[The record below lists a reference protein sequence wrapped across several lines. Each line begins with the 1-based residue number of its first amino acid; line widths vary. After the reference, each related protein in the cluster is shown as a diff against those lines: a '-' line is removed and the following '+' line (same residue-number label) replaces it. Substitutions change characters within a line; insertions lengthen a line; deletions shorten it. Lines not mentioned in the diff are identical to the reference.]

1 MVSLLLK
8 IFFPWESLVHS
19 QKKRMLTEN
28 QVLQIDN
35 LIRETGKYIQ
45 SQAERVTAKD
55 VHSKD
60 LNSFVSYVDKEAEK
74 KLVEGLE
81 EIYSSCS
88 FLTEEET
95 VAQTQGNARWIID
108 PLDGTTNF
116 LHGLPAYAVSVALEV
131 NSDLVFGWVY
141 HISADTLFFAK
152 KNRGAFMNGLQIK
165 VSASNRLADGLI
177 ATGFPYTD
185 FTHQDAYMKLLA
197 HLMPR
202 CRGLRRWG
210 SAAIDLAF
218 TASGKFQGFYELG
231 LSPWDVAAGA
241 LLVQEAGGL
250 VTDFSG
256 QDDFMGR
263 RQILAAPAEFHA
275 ALKKEIQLFF
285 KSGH

>member
-1 MVSLLLK
+1 
-8 IFFPWESLVHS
+8 
-19 QKKRMLTEN
+19 MLN
-28 QVLQIDN
+28 SLQIQK
-35 LIRETGKYIQ
+35 LAKLLRETGAYIQ
-45 SQAERVTAKD
+45 SQAKRVNAKD

-60 LNSFVSYVDKEAEK
+60 LNSFVSYVDREAEK
-74 KLVEGLE
+74 RLVDGLNK
-81 EIYSSCS
+81 IQSGCT

-95 VAQTQGNARWIID
+95 VEQADGPARWIID

-116 LHGLPAYAVSVALEV
+116 LHGLPAYAISVALEI
-131 NSDLVFGWVY
+131 NGALHYGYVY
-141 HISADTLFFAK
+141 HISADVLYFARK
-152 KNRGAFMNGLQIK
+152 DGGAFRNGHRMQ
-165 VSASNRLADGLI
+165 VSTTDRLADGLI

-218 TASGKFQGFYELG
+218 TAEGKFQGFYEIG

-241 LLVQEAGGL
+241 LLVREAGGR

-263 RQILAAPAEFHA
+263 RQILAGPVEIHE
-275 ALKKEIQLFF
+275 ALQREIELFF
-285 KSGH
+285 RS

>member
-1 MVSLLLK
+1 
-8 IFFPWESLVHS
+8 
-19 QKKRMLTEN
+19 MLTEN

-45 SQAERVTAKD
+45 SQAERVSEKD

-74 KLVEGLE
+74 KLVQGLE
-81 EIYSSCS
+81 EIHSGFA
-88 FLTEEET
+88 FLTEENT
-95 VAQTQGNARWIID
+95 VLQTDGPARWIID

-116 LHGLPAYAVSVALEV
+116 LHGLPAYAVSVALELGSV
-131 NSDLVFGWVY
+131 ISYGWVY
-141 HISADTLFFAK
+141 HISADNLYFAK
-152 KNRGAFMNGLQIK
+152 KNHGAYINGSQIK
-165 VSASNRLADGLI
+165 VSASSRLADGLI

-197 HLMPR
+197 YLMPR

-218 TASGKFQGFYELG
+218 TAAGKFQGFYEVG

-241 LLVQEAGGL
+241 LLVQEAGGH

-256 QDDFMGR
+256 EADFMAR
-263 RQILAAPAEFHA
+263 QQILASPPNTHEEM
-275 ALKKEIQLFF
+275 LQQIQTFF
-285 KSGH
+285 PSRNNR